1 MAYTNLDEILT
12 RTENYDEIAYKIY
25 DMAHW
30 CVDEDEASLLGDDRL
45 INILKISK
53 ILKTAV
59 GFDFNEIKNIDNNFV
74 CDGDKITIKFEH
86 SPIEYILT
94 YDADDECLKQE
105 TLGLDCSK
113 DGYIIDFYKFID
125 KIFDNIANYERKF
138 IKKLNNILECQDA
151 LFKEFDSCFVRDL
164 NY

>member
-12 RTENYDEIAYKIY
+12 RTENFNKTADDIY

-30 CVDEDEASLLGDDRL
+30 CVEEDEACIFNDDRL

-53 ILKTAV
+53 ILKTAEGV
-59 GFDFNEIKNIDNNFV
+59 DFNEIKNIDNNFV
-74 CDGDKITIKFEH
+74 CDGDKIIVKFEN

-94 YDADDECLKQE
+94 YDADDECLKDQ
-105 TLGLDCSK
+105 TLGLDCSE
-113 DGYIIDFYKFID
+113 DRYIIDLYNFINKTLD
-125 KIFDNIANYERKF
+125 YIEIFEQKF

-151 LFKEFDSCFVRDL
+151 LYNKLDSRFIKL
-164 NY
+164 